1 LENVKLSTSW
11 EDKYMKIL
19 LLLATAALLS
29 GCSVFF
35 SDLRENQSMIMR
47 AYEMRPSPAL
57 PNSEDEMIALE
68 ANMAQTPIERNN
80 IKAYKEGKLD
90 SYQVVAVEHPP
101 SEVGGHSTVM
111 KYLISSV
118 YIYGVSGPF
127 FVWRPNADS
136 STVAMEILVNVIK
149 GMDYSTPILWHG
161 RTFIVTN
168 VGLCQYQIE
177 EKNLGTTYFTHR
189 YNTCK

>member
-1 LENVKLSTSW
+1 
-11 EDKYMKIL
+11 MKII
-19 LLLATAALLS
+19 LLLATAVLLNGCFAL
-29 GCSVFF
+29 F
-35 SDLRENQSMIMR
+35 SDMRDNQSMIMR
-47 AYEMRPSPAL
+47 AYEMRPSPAP
-57 PNSEDEMIALE
+57 PNNEDEMIALE
-68 ANMAQTPIERNN
+68 ANMAQIPIERHN
-80 IKAYKEGKLD
+80 IKAHKEGKLD

-101 SEVGGHSTVM
+101 SEAGGHSTVM
-111 KYLISSV
+111 KYLIRSV

-161 RTFIVTN
+161 RAFIVTKAD
-168 VGLCQYQIE
+168 LCQYQIE
-177 EKNLGTTYFTHR
+177 EKDLEKTYFTHR